1 MQATLTQGSIARG
14 LFNLAVPMAGGLLAT
29 MSFNIVDTFFVSGL
43 GDAALAAL
51 SFTFPVAMFVMS
63 LAIGLG
69 AGTST
74 AVAVAAGRHDE
85 QAIKDYITDSMSLSA
100 ILVLALSI
108 VGVFTIDPLFTALG
122 ANRATLPLIAEY
134 MVPWYL
140 GAVFLVVPMVAMA
153 ALRAL
158 GNTRLQAEVMIAM
171 AVFNA
176 VLDPILI
183 YGWWVFP
190 RLEIQGAA
198 IASLIVRVIST
209 AMMFYYFHYRL
220 KVLEN
225 PFNLTRAL
233 ASWKKILHVGIP
245 AMATNMIIPASGAII
260 IAMVA
265 SHGVDAVAGFGVA
278 TRVEAIALI
287 AFYALSAVIGPFC
300 GQNLGAGKFDR
311 VRDSQKVSGIFCL
324 ISGLLIA
331 AVLALFGSAIGSIFS
346 DEENVIQ
353 VVASYLA
360 FVPLSYFAYGVVM
373 VVNASFNGL
382 GKPLPGVLLSSTRVI
397 FLLFPL
403 AWLFNNVFGLTGV
416 FAAIALSNVIVGLWA
431 YIWIHK
437 TVDGIEPAV

>member
-14 LFNLAVPMAGGLLAT
+14 LFNMAVPMAGGLLAT

-43 GDAALAAL
+43 GDEALAAL
-51 SFTFPVAMFVMS
+51 SFTFPVVMFVMS

-74 AVAVAAGRHDE
+74 VVAVAAGKHNE

-100 ILVLALSI
+100 ILVLVLSI
-108 VGVFTIDPLFTALG
+108 IGVLTIDPLFTALG

-183 YGWWVFP
+183 YGWWIFP
-190 RLEIQGAA
+190 RMEIQGAA

-209 AMMFYYFHYRL
+209 FLMFYYFHYRL

-233 ASWKKILHVGIP
+233 ASWKKIFHVGIP

-300 GQNLGAGKFDR
+300 GQNLGAGKYER
-311 VRDSQKVSGIFCL
+311 VRNSQKVSGIFCL
-324 ISGLLIA
+324 VAGLLIA

-346 DEENVIQ
+346 DEENVIK
-353 VVASYLA
+353 VVAAYLA

-403 AWLFNNVFGLTGV
+403 AWLFNSVFGLTGV

-431 YIWIHK
+431 YVWIHK

>member
-74 AVAVAAGRHDE
+74 AVAVAAGKHDE

-100 ILVLALSI
+100 ILVLVLSI

-209 AMMFYYFHYRL
+209 ALMFYYFHYRL
-220 KVLEN
+220 RVLEN

-245 AMATNMIIPASGAII
+245 AMATNMIIPASGAIV

-311 VRDSQKVSGIFCL
+311 VRDSQKVSGVFCL

-346 DEENVIQ
+346 DEEKVIQ

-431 YIWIHK
+431 YVWIHK

>member
-14 LFNLAVPMAGGLLAT
+14 LFNMAVPMAGGLLAT

-43 GDAALAAL
+43 GDEALAAL
-51 SFTFPVAMFVMS
+51 SFTFPVVMFVLS

-69 AGTST
+69 AGTSS
-74 AVAVAAGRHDE
+74 AVARAVGNNDD
-85 QAIKDYITDSMSLSA
+85 QAIRDYITDSMTLSA
-100 ILVLALSI
+100 LLVSVLSLI
-108 VGVFTIDPLFTALG
+108 GLYTIDPLFTALG
-122 ANRATLPLIAEY
+122 ANSATLPLVAEY

-140 GAVFLVVPMVAMA
+140 GALFLVVPMVAMA

-158 GNTRLQAEVMIAM
+158 GTTKLQAKVMIAM
-171 AVFNA
+171 AVANA
-176 VLDPILI
+176 VLDPVLI
-183 YGWWVFP
+183 YGWWIFP

-198 IASLIVRVIST
+198 IASLIVRIFST
-209 AMMFYYFHYRL
+209 ALMLYYFGYRI

-225 PFNLTRAL
+225 PFNLSRAL

-245 AMATNMIIPASGAII
+245 AMATNMIIPASGSVI
-260 IAMVA
+260 IAIVA

-300 GQNLGAGKFDR
+300 GQNLGAGEYDR
-311 VRDSQKVSGIFCL
+311 VRGSQKVSGIFCL
-324 ISGLLIA
+324 FSGLLIA
-331 AVLALFGSAIGSIFS
+331 AVLALFGPFIGGIFS
-346 DEENVIQ
+346 DETNVVN
-353 VVASYLA
+353 VVAGYLA
-360 FVPLSYFAYGVVM
+360 FVPFSYFAYGVVM
-373 VVNASFNGL
+373 IVNASFNGL

-403 AWLFNNVFGLTGV
+403 AWLFNNLFGLTGV
-416 FAAIALSNVIVGLWA
+416 FAAIALSNIVVGLWA

>member
-14 LFNLAVPMAGGLLAT
+14 LFNMAVPMAGGLLAT

-43 GDAALAAL
+43 GDEALAAL
-51 SFTFPVAMFVMS
+51 SFTFPVAMFVMA

-74 AVAVAAGRHDE
+74 AVAVAAGKHDE
-85 QAIKDYITDSMSLSA
+85 QAVKDYITDSMSLSA
-100 ILVLALSI
+100 ILVVVLSI
-108 VGVFTIDPLFTALG
+108 IGVLTIDPLFTALG

-176 VLDPILI
+176 VLDPVLI
-183 YGWWVFP
+183 YGWWIFP
-190 RLEIQGAA
+190 RMEIQGAA

-209 AMMFYYFHYRL
+209 VLMFYYFHYYM

-225 PFNLTRAL
+225 PFNLIRAL
-233 ASWKKILHVGIP
+233 ASWKKIFHVGIP

-300 GQNLGAGKFDR
+300 GQNLGAGKYER
-311 VRDSQKVSGIFCL
+311 VRNSQKVSGVFCL
-324 ISGLLIA
+324 VAGLLIA

-346 DEENVIQ
+346 DEENVIK
-353 VVASYLA
+353 VVAAYLA

-403 AWLFNNVFGLTGV
+403 AWLFNSMFGLTGV

-431 YIWIHK
+431 YVWIHK